1 MKPERTIPGKWH
13 MTYNGFFKR
22 KSITCRVPFFCFDA
36 TKENR
41 QELRQRGLF
50 GKNSENIKLPNNC
63 EIRYAHTGLLFF
75 MLTFVSKYLSNK
87 LGQLRDRSTQSDLG

>member
-1 MKPERTIPGKWH
+1 MPCAI
-13 MTYNGFFKR
+13 
-22 KSITCRVPFFCFDA
+22 FCFDA

-87 LGQLRDRSTQSDLG
+87 LGQLRERSTQSDFG

>member
-1 MKPERTIPGKWH
+1 MPCAI
-13 MTYNGFFKR
+13 
-22 KSITCRVPFFCFDA
+22 FCFDA

-50 GKNSENIKLPNNC
+50 DENNENIKLPNSC

-75 MLTFVSKYLSNK
+75 YAYLCKQYISNK
-87 LGQLRDRSTQSDLG
+87 LGQLRDRSAQSDLG

>member
-1 MKPERTIPGKWH
+1 MPCAI
-13 MTYNGFFKR
+13 
-22 KSITCRVPFFCFDA
+22 FCFDA

-75 MLTFVSKYLSNK
+75 IAV
-87 LGQLRDRSTQSDLG
+87 R